1 MLTLK
6 QIVKETSSTFSH
18 YRQGYI
24 YYNVEVAGQLYVFP
38 VQLEDLGQ
46 ATLLRRHRTIELMRY
61 VRRALDAGSF
71 VKAGRN

>member
-24 YYNVEVAGQLYVFP
+24 YYNVEVAGQLYIFP

-46 ATLLRRHRTIELMRY
+46 ATLLRCHRTIELMRY

-71 VKAGRN
+71 VKAARD